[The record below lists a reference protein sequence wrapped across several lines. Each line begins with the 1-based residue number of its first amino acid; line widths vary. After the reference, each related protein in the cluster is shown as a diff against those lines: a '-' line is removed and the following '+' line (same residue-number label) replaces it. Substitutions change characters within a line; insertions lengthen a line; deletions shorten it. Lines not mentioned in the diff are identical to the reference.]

1 MRTREDSNMPVY
13 PPDPIA
19 ELNKQL
25 AQSEKARREAEEK
38 YRLIAENMREVISTL
53 DRNLIYTYISPSVK
67 HTRGFEPEELIGQP
81 LSWAITPACRE
92 TTEKL
97 FSGRELKP
105 KPNKDGSDPVRRV
118 ELEMVRK
125 DGSTIWSES
134 WVSLL
139 RDETGRHTGYLNVSR
154 DIDEKK
160 KVNGQLRES
169 EEKFRSLAEACPYG
183 ILIYQDDHW
192 VYTNPAGEKI
202 SGYPAE
208 DLYRMK
214 FWEIVH
220 PEHRDMVR
228 ERGLKRQAG
237 EKVPPAYDFKI
248 LGREG
253 AVRWISL
260 TGANCFYQGRPAGMI
275 TVCDI
280 TEQKQKEQALRES
293 EEKYR
298 AIIDNIEEGYYE
310 VDTAGDFT
318 FFNEQICVIAGCAHH
333 EIEGVNYRAY
343 TTPADAKRLLRTF
356 RRIFQTEKP
365 VKAFDLQICRPD
377 GEIRHVEISAS
388 LISDPSGGAAGF
400 RGIMRDITDRK
411 KAEEERERLEAQ
423 LMHAHKMEAVGTLAG
438 GVAHDFNNIL
448 QAINGYT
455 QLLMMNRAPDD
466 PDSDKLMQ
474 LEKAGERASGLVRQ
488 LLTFSRKVAGERRPV
503 HLNREIMSAQKLLKQ
518 TLPKMIDI
526 RLVMEEN
533 LWVVNADP
541 LHMEQILL
549 NLASNAADAMPDGG
563 RLTIETQN
571 VVLDESYCSDHVESV
586 PGKYVLLMVSD
597 TGSGMNPETRRHIFD
612 PFYTTK
618 AVGKGTGLGLASV
631 YGIVREHGGLINCY
645 SEPGQGAVFRIYL
658 PASFRKEDAVEE
670 NDSPLVPPA
679 GGKEGVLVIDDEA
692 TVREMAKE
700 MLEYYG
706 YRVLC
711 AEDGERALDM
721 YRENASNI
729 DLIILDLNMPGMG
742 GYKCMQK
749 LLEIDP
755 EARILIASGYSTD
768 HHAQQALRSG
778 AADFIGK
785 PYRLQEM
792 ARKVRSALDDDG

>member
-1 MRTREDSNMPVY
+1 MPVY
-13 PPDPIA
+13 SPDPIA
-19 ELNKQL
+19 ELKKQL
-25 AQSEKARREAEEK
+25 AQCEKARSEAEEK

-53 DRNLIYTYISPSVK
+53 DTNLIYTYISPSVK
-67 HTRGFEPEELIGQP
+67 YTRGFEPEELIGQP
-81 LSWAITPACRE
+81 LSAAITPACRE
-92 TTEKL
+92 RTGKL
-97 FSGRELKP
+97 FSGSELKP
-105 KPNKDGSDPVRRV
+105 TPDGDGSDPVRRV

-192 VYTNPAGEKI
+192 VYTNPAGEQI
-202 SGYPAE
+202 SGYPAD

-220 PEHRDMVR
+220 PDHRDMVR

-237 EKVPPAYDFKI
+237 EKAPPTYDFKI
-248 LGREG
+248 LGKDD

-260 TGANCFYQGRPAGMI
+260 TGANCFYQDRPAGMI

-310 VDTAGDFT
+310 VDTAGNFT
-318 FFNEQICVIAGCAHH
+318 FFNEQICVIAGCSHH
-333 EIEGVNYRAY
+333 EIVGVNYRAY
-343 TTPADAKRLLRTF
+343 TTPAGAKRLLRTF
-356 RRIFQTEKP
+356 RRIYQTEKP

-388 LISDPSGGAAGF
+388 LISDSSGGAAGF

-423 LMHAHKMEAVGTLAG
+423 LMHAQKMEAVGTLAG

-448 QAINGYT
+448 QAINGYA
-455 QLLMMNRAPDD
+455 QLLMMNRTPDD
-466 PDSDKLMQ
+466 PDYDKLMQ
-474 LEKAGERASGLVRQ
+474 LEKAGERASGLVQQ
-488 LLTFSRKVAGERRPV
+488 LLTFSRKVAGERKPV
-503 HLNREIMSAQKLLKQ
+503 HLNREIMSGQKLLKQ

-526 RLVMEEN
+526 WLLLEEN

-571 VVLDESYCSDHVESV
+571 VVIDESYCSDHVESV

-597 TGSGMNPETRRHIFD
+597 TGCGMNPETRRHIFD

-631 YGIVREHGGLINCY
+631 YGIVREHGGMINCY
-645 SEPGQGAVFRIYL
+645 SEPGQGTVFKIYL
-658 PASFRKEDAVEE
+658 PASFREKDVGEE
-670 NDSPLVPPA
+670 NDSPSEAPD
-679 GGKEGVLVIDDEA
+679 GGKEGVLVIDDES

-729 DLIILDLNMPGMG
+729 DLVILDLNMPGMG

-749 LLEIDP
+749 LLEINP

-768 HHAQQALRSG
+768 HHAQQALTSG